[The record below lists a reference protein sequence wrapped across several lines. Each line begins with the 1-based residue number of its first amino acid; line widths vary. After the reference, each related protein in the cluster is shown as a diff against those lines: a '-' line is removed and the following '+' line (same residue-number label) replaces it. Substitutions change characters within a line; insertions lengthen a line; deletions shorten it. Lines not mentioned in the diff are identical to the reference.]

1 MTISLF
7 SIRSN
12 FHRIAKQSVCCQEKI
27 NKCRKVEYSRI
38 LARLVK
44 SLLFFMIFS
53 VQLFQKNITSRYKIQ
68 FGMNLVGI
76 CLCTFHIIQVI
87 AVVQTIVNNIQIV
100 IILKIHVDN
109 ICHFF
114 IIFLQK
120 TFINGLNRKSIFSIS
135 EQVHMPWFFQIRGI
149 LFRCG

>member
-1 MTISLF
+1 MNFSL
-7 SIRSN
+7 SAIKKCSLSDCHIRLN
-12 FHRIAKQSVCCQEKI
+12 NQKLIIPV
-27 NKCRKVEYSRI
+27 SRY
-38 LARLVK
+38 
-44 SLLFFMIFS
+44 
-53 VQLFQKNITSRYKIQ
+53 QLFQKNITSGYKIQ
-68 FGMNLVGI
+68 FSMNPVGI